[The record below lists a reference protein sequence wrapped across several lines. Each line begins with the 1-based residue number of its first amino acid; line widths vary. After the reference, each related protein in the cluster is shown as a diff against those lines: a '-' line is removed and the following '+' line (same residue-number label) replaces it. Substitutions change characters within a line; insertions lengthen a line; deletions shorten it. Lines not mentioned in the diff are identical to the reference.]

1 MTKESPKE
9 EKQELTPFQKL
20 RLINVSDYTDKKEG
34 QTYLSWAWAW
44 DQFKQLCP
52 DAKYEVIKNEN
63 NLPYFES
70 SAGVMVYTKVTANGE
85 THEMWLPV
93 LDGRNKSMRA
103 EPWTYV
109 TKDKTGN
116 VRERQV
122 ESFTM
127 YEVNKAIM
135 RCLTKNIAM
144 FGLGLYIFSKEDLP
158 DTPEDFVPEKLQKE
172 FDNLKEQIL
181 NADEKTYPKL
191 REVAFAFT
199 KRKDVPDF
207 MSAEITNEMVKT
219 KEAIENASN

>member
-1 MTKESPKE
+1 MTKEIEKTQTPYE
-9 EKQELTPFQKL
+9 EL
-20 RLINVSDYTDKKEG
+20 RLINVSEYTDKKEG

-44 DQFKQLCP
+44 DKFKQACP
-52 DAKYEVIKNEN
+52 DAKYEIIKNEN

-70 SAGVMVYTKVTANGE
+70 EAGVMVYTRVTANGE

-93 LDGRNKSMRA
+93 LDGRNKSMKR

-116 VRERQV
+116 VREIQV
-122 ESFTM
+122 ASFTM
-127 YEVNKAIM
+127 YDVNKAIM

-172 FDNLKEQIL
+172 FDALKKQIFE
-181 NADEKTYPKL
+181 ATEKTYPAL
-191 REVAFAFT
+191 REVVLAFT
-199 KRKDVPDF
+199 KRKDVPEF
-207 MSAEITNEMVKT
+207 MTIEITNEMVKT
-219 KEAIENASN
+219 KEAIENAKN